1 MSAPISP
8 DHPESWGIAPEFI
21 KNAEDDLSRRLG
33 QPVTMVLGN
42 SIVAVRAEGEL
53 FAGESV
59 VVMDAGPLLSRKRP
73 AEWADAFERKISWLS
88 KRAADVEHLYAQIE
102 KSPSPEKTGAIV
114 LEHAGD
120 YDDHF
125 FEALAT
131 VISHDKARLRLR
143 RVRNFQALRA
153 YLCLVRRRARAGETA
168 AMWRELAQGAAQE
181 RDLGRRRD

>member
-1 MSAPISP
+1 MSTRISSDRSNSP
-8 DHPESWGIAPEFI
+8 GIAPEFI
-21 KNAEDDLSRRLG
+21 KNAEAELSRRLG
-33 QPVTMVLGN
+33 QPVTMVLGDG
-42 SIVAVRAEGEL
+42 IVAVRAEGEL

-73 AEWADAFERKISWLS
+73 VEWADAFERKISRLAR
-88 KRAADVEHLYAQIE
+88 RAADVEHLYAEIQ

-120 YDDHF
+120 YDDDF

-131 VISHDKARLRLR
+131 VIAHDKARLRLS
-143 RVRNFQALRA
+143 RVRNFEALRA
-153 YLCLVRRRARAGETA
+153 YLRLVRRRARAGETA

-181 RDLGRRRD
+181 RDLGR